1 MSKGVQTGEVLEL
14 NKLRSHALSDSE
26 LGLRM
31 THLDMAKYCSA
42 CSVLVLPRK
51 LVRRRFVALSQF
63 LFATAGLP
71 DKTGCKVS
79 IETKDSIDSL
89 QHILELMCLYLYSH
103 AIITSSD
110 SSLRNNS
117 GLILLTRCVWCCC
130 SSTHGNGSNFDCCF
144 RSC

>member
-71 DKTGCKVS
+71 DKTGYKVS
-79 IETKDSIDSL
+79 IRIAGVPCQYGSDVNNPA
-89 QHILELMCLYLYSH
+89 LEMRDKQSF
-103 AIITSSD
+103 TE
-110 SSLRNNS
+110 RE
-117 GLILLTRCVWCCC
+117 RQ
-130 SSTHGNGSNFDCCF
+130 
-144 RSC
+144 